1 MSQILLNH
9 IQGLLNNLGRDIQN
23 IADTQTDAQQRL
35 FEALDDISAHL
46 LASQAILVQLM
57 AKTPVDHGAVKEWIV
72 ERTKQY
78 NEGGSEKALAL
89 ADFLLTG
96 KLPE

>member
-9 IQGLLNNLGRDIQN
+9 IQGLLNNLGRDIQSM
-23 IADTQTDAQQRL
+23 ADSQSDSQQKL
-35 FEALDDISAHL
+35 FDALDDISAHL
-46 LASQAILVQLM
+46 LASQAILCALM
-57 AKTPVDHGAVKEWIV
+57 AKTPVDHAEVKDWII
-72 ERTKQY
+72 ERTKQF

-96 KLPE
+96 KIPE

>member
-9 IQGLLNNLGRDIQN
+9 IQGLLNNLGRDIQTM
-23 IADTQTDAQQRL
+23 AETQTDAQTRL

-46 LASQAILVQLM
+46 LASQAILSALM
-57 AKTPVDHGAVKEWIV
+57 AKTPVDHDEVKNWII

-89 ADFLLTG
+89 ADYLLTG

>member
-9 IQGLLNNLGRDIQN
+9 IQGLLNNLGRDIQTM
-23 IADTQTDAQQRL
+23 ADSQSDSQSRL

-46 LASQAILVQLM
+46 LANQAILVQLL
-57 AKTPVDHGAVKEWIV
+57 AKTPVDHGAVKDWII

-78 NEGGSEKALAL
+78 SEGGSEKALAL

>member
-9 IQGLLNNLGRDIQN
+9 IQGLLNNLGRDIQSMSD
-23 IADTQTDAQQRL
+23 AQTDNQQRL
-35 FEALDDISAHL
+35 FDALDDISAHL
-46 LASQAILVQLM
+46 LASQAILTALM
-57 AKTPVDHGAVKEWIV
+57 AKTPVDHDEVKNWIV

-89 ADFLLTG
+89 AEFLLTG

>member
-9 IQGLLNNLGRDIQN
+9 IQGLLNNLGRDIQTMS
-23 IADTQTDAQQRL
+23 DTQSDSQQKL

-46 LASQAILVQLM
+46 LASQAILAALL
-57 AKTPVDHGAVKEWIV
+57 AKTPVDQGEVRDWII
-72 ERTKQY
+72 ERTKQF

-89 ADFLLTG
+89 ADYLLTG
-96 KLPE
+96 KLPG

>member
-23 IADTQTDAQQRL
+23 MADSQSDSQQKL
-35 FEALDDISAHL
+35 FDALDDISAHL
-46 LASQAILVQLM
+46 LASQAILCALM
-57 AKTPVDHGAVKEWIV
+57 AKTPVDHAEVKNWII
-72 ERTKQY
+72 ERTKQF

-96 KLPE
+96 KIPE

>member
-9 IQGLLNNLGRDIQN
+9 IQGLLNNLGRDIQTMSESQ
-23 IADTQTDAQQRL
+23 AESQQKL

-46 LASQAILVQLM
+46 LATQAILSTLL
-57 AKTPVDHGAVKEWIV
+57 AKTPVDHDEVRTWIV
-72 ERTKQY
+72 ERTQQF

-89 ADFLLTG
+89 AEYLLTG